1 LNAVS
6 RLALIA
12 VAVALPLALA
22 SGASAAQPSIYA
34 TYTAGCTFTWTG
46 DNGAAV
52 TSVPPGTYDIV
63 ISTPFAFGNGL
74 ASCLYVQF
82 DLSGP
87 GVDLTTDLGQGD
99 AEIEQYTVTLQPSS
113 TYTVQDDGRT
123 AQTRRTFTTAASG
136 TAFSGG
142 STSAGSG
149 SSSTGK
155 VTGTPSVDLAGSA
168 VLPFRG
174 ALDGIVYKT
183 GKLSLTRNGNAV
195 KSLKTGRWTFSV
207 DDESAAKGFSV
218 QVLKGKVQTVTTKAY
233 IGNHD
238 VTLTL
243 KPGRWFFFSPGG
255 TRTTFFVVQ

>member
-1 LNAVS
+1 
-6 RLALIA
+6 
-12 VAVALPLALA
+12 VAVPLALA

-46 DNGAAV
+46 DNGAPV

-82 DLSGP
+82 HLTGP
-87 GVDLTTDLGQGD
+87 GVDLSTDLGQGD
-99 AEIEQYTVTLQPSS
+99 AEIEQYTVTLQPSA
-113 TYTVQDDGRT
+113 TYTVQDDGRA
-123 AQTRRTFTTAASG
+123 AQTRKTFTTAASG
-136 TAFSGG
+136 TASTGG
-142 STSAGSG
+142 STSTGSG
-149 SSSTGK
+149 TAPSTGK
-155 VTGTPSVDLAGSA
+155 VIGTPSVDLAGSA

-174 ALDGIVYKT
+174 ALDAIVYKT
-183 GKLSLTRNGNAV
+183 GRLSLTRNGNVV
-195 KSLKTGRWTFSV
+195 KSLKTGRWTFAV
-207 DDESAAKGFSV
+207 DDESTAKGFSV
-218 QVLKGKVQTVTTKAY
+218 QVLKGKAQTVTTKTY
-233 IGNHD
+233 VGNHD